1 MFFSIKNHF
10 VRLFV
15 FLFII
20 LTACQLQEPT
30 KNHGIVFLENRSNQ
44 LIVNKSN
51 KNDVIKLIGQPH
63 SKLINDDDTWIY
75 LERTLTKGKYHK
87 LGQHVLQKNNTL
99 LLEFDKFGIL
109 KSKKIYDKNDTNKVA
124 FSEKKTKNE
133 LSKKSFVE
141 TFLSSVKTKMYGNKK
156 K

>member
-44 LIVNKSN
+44 LTINKSN
-51 KNDVIKLIGQPH
+51 KNDVIKIIGQPH
-63 SKLINDDDTWIY
+63 SKSINDDDIWIY
-75 LERTLTKGKYHK
+75 VERTLTKGKYHK
-87 LGQHVLQKNNTL
+87 LGQHVLKKNNTL
-99 LLEFDKFGIL
+99 VLKFDKFGIL
-109 KSKKIYDKNDTNKVA
+109 KDKEIYDKNNTNQIA
-124 FSEKKTKNE
+124 FSNKETTNE
-133 LSKKSFVE
+133 LSKRSFVE
-141 TFLSSVKTKMYGNKK
+141 TFLSSLKQKMYGNRK
-156 K
+156 

>member
-44 LIVNKSN
+44 LTINKSN
-51 KNDVIKLIGQPH
+51 KNDVIKIIGQPH
-63 SKLINDDDTWIY
+63 SKSINDDDIWIY
-75 LERTLTKGKYHK
+75 VERTLTKGKYHK
-87 LGQHVLQKNNTL
+87 LGQHVLKKNNTL
-99 LLEFDKFGIL
+99 VLKFDKFGIL
-109 KSKKIYDKNDTNKVA
+109 KDKKIYNKDNTNKIA

-141 TFLSSVKTKMYGNKK
+141 SFLSSVKQKMYGNRK
-156 K
+156 